1 MKPVLRFVSMTIVQ
15 WYRIPTLL
23 LLLFIGLEREAKGYT
38 DPGTGALI
46 WQVLIAGFMGAMFYF
61 RRIKNYLLSF
71 RNKDDQD
78 H

>member
-1 MKPVLRFVSMTIVQ
+1 MRLKWCRPVLLLIV
-15 WYRIPTLL
+15 LL
-23 LLLFIGLEREAKGYT
+23 IGIEREAKGYT

-71 RNKDDQD
+71 RTKQDQD
-78 H
+78 R